1 MGDIKGEEPRRR
13 SRLPGGS
20 LPPGLAR
27 PRPPSGNGHGEATPP
42 VGRAP
47 LRMRR
52 SAWVDPELDEATSAR
67 KPRRAREFSRLL
79 DPVFAKDVRI
89 GGTPSAAVLIGVAIV
104 VAIVVLAVAIYRL
117 APP

>member
-1 MGDIKGEEPRRR
+1 V
-13 SRLPGGS
+13 
-20 LPPGLAR
+20 PPGLAR

-42 VGRAP
+42 VGPAP
-47 LRMRR
+47 LHMRR
-52 SAWVDPELDEATSAR
+52 SAWVDPDLDEAPPTQ
-67 KPRRAREFSRLL
+67 KVWRAREFSRLL
-79 DPVFAKDVRI
+79 DPVFDKEVRI